1 MKYSTWNRRETPR
14 VFRLPSWQIAVLL
27 VVALALGIAIA
38 IVATGVL
45 LIALPV
51 AAVALLGYRLF
62 GGRRRPRY
70 GGNVIEGDYEVVEGA
85 RSRPS
90 RDGQR

>member
-14 VFRLPSWQIAVLL
+14 VFRLPSWQIALLL

-38 IVATGVL
+38 IVATGIF

-51 AAVALLGYRLF
+51 AAVAVVAYRLF
-62 GGRRRPRY
+62 GGRRRRAN
-70 GGNVIEGDYEVVEGA
+70 GGHVIEGDYEVVEGA

-90 RDGQR
+90 RDGRH

>member
-1 MKYSTWNRRETPR
+1 MKYSTWNRRPTAR

-27 VVALALGIAIA
+27 VIAAALGIAIA
-38 IVATGVL
+38 IVATGIF

-62 GGRRRPRY
+62 GGHHRRPA
-70 GGNVIEGDYEVVEGA
+70 GNRVIEGDYEVVEGA
-85 RSRPS
+85 HSRPS
-90 RDGQR
+90 RDGRR